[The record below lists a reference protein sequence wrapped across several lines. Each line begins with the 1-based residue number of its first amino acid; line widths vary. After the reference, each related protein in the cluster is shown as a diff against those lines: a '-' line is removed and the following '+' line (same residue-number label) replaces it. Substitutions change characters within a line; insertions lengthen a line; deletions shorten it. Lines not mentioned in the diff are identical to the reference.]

1 MKQDKNVVLAEI
13 IFLLVVFV
21 IVPVFWLGDGSVG
34 AVIEAVEM
42 VIMDLGIGLGIGA
55 VFIGVLIVIGDLIPR
70 IPETRWLKWLQL
82 KLRWLDWCCDDCWC
96 CGHRAPGHLCRRPH
110 GPASQNLDD

>member
-21 IVPVFWLGDGSVG
+21 IVPAFWLGDGSVG

-42 VIMDLGIGLGIGA
+42 VIMGLGIGA

>member
-21 IVPVFWLGDGSVG
+21 IVPAFLFGDGSVG
-34 AVIEAVEM
+34 DVMEWAGV
-42 VIMDLGIGLGIGA
+42 VIMGLGAGA
-55 VFIGVLIVIGDLIPR
+55 VFIGFLIVIGDLASR

-82 KLRWLDWCCDDCWC
+82 KLRWLDWCRCCDDCWC
-96 CGHRAPGHLCRRPH
+96 CGHRDPGHLCRRHP
-110 GPASQNLDD
+110 GPASQNLED